1 MKKILSSILSLAMI
15 FIIST
20 TAFASES
27 TSLYVN
33 ESEIEVVASDA
44 LTGNYSESTENSPK
58 FVNEYRYRKVDV
70 STYKEWSP
78 FKRVSDNVEF
88 TSEGGSIEADRSA
101 SFGTVVSGNIGGLN
115 IATNVSLSSRIG
127 YVINAEPNS
136 WVYMGYRVKYSVEE
150 GTRECYDM
158 VTGKVVSTNKYT
170 VKTPLFGD
178 YKLIN
183 YSE

>member
-27 TSLYVN
+27 NSLYVN

-58 FVNEYRYRKVDV
+58 FFNEYRYRKVNV
-70 STYKEWSP
+70 STYEEWSP
-78 FKRVSDNVEF
+78 FKRVSDNAQIGN
-88 TSEGGSIEADRSA
+88 EGGSIKADRSA

-115 IATNVSLSSRIG
+115 ISTNISRSSTIG
-127 YVINAEPNS
+127 YTLHADPNS
-136 WVYMGYRVKYSVEE
+136 WVYMGYRVKYRTEE